1 MSGFS
6 SRLSAIDWGIVVAYL
21 LGMLAIGPRIGTG
34 PGFLSLFSDG

>member
-1 MSGFS
+1 MPGLS
-6 SRLSAIDWGIVVAYL
+6 SRLSLLDWSIVLLYL